1 MKTVWL
7 AIDKKNNEIKVHK
20 FAETARNTVF
30 EWVKNELFAMN
41 AGLSENE
48 RLSEEII
55 MDEANE
61 EVIQAEETPWFSRYS
76 IKEVIV
82 GGLRD

>member
-7 AIDKKNNEIKVHK
+7 AIDKKDNKIKVHK

-30 EWVKNELFAMN
+30 EWVKNEFFAMN
-41 AGLSENE
+41 AGLSETE
-48 RLSEEII
+48 RLSEKFI
-55 MDEANE
+55 MEEANE

-76 IKEVIV
+76 IKEMIV
-82 GGLRD
+82 ED

>member
-7 AIDKKNNEIKVHK
+7 AIDKKDNIIKVHQ

-30 EWVKNELFAMN
+30 EWVKNDFFETN
-41 AGLSENE
+41 AQLPEDE
-48 RLSEEII
+48 RLPEDLL
-55 MDEANE
+55 MYEANE

-76 IKEVIV
+76 IKEMKIE
-82 GGLRD
+82 D